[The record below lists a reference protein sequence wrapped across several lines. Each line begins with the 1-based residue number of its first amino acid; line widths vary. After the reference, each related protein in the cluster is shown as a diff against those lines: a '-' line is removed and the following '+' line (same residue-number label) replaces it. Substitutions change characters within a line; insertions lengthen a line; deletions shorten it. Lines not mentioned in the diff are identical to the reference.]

1 MAEEIK
7 NETTEVKLTE
17 TEIKLATELETKR
30 RNLQQEAASIKLLEL
45 QIELRQD
52 NLEQFYTETL
62 ELEKQVSET
71 LSNKYGNGSID
82 IEKGVFI
89 PA

>member
-30 RNLQQEAASIKLLEL
+30 RTLQQEAASIKLLEL